1 MAVKLD
7 FLPFSP
13 IAFPPDLELLLRN
26 PKYVLLIGGIVLAL
40 LAAWLLF
47 APRKGAFVA
56 RLGGLT
62 WRRNQFCRGW
72 LITGDTGSG
81 KTSSGINQLA
91 HQVFKHEPTWGG
103 LCIDEK
109 GVYWEILAAMAR
121 HYGREHDLIHL
132 QIRDD
137 DTDTQWTPPNRYN
150 LTGNRSI
157 PFTTYAK
164 FVVDTATSLGQ
175 GGDKGFFKSQAQTH
189 IAHALEMLFE
199 LNRPVTLQGAFELLS
214 DREMLEEEMENLE
227 GLLET
232 PRREAVYAHFANRFL
247 TQPDEQLGGVRE
259 TIANYLQYFL
269 TPEVAEVFCTGEST
283 FNFSTIDQGKIIL
296 TTMPQK
302 FQTERRYVN
311 TFLKLLYYN
320 HALRR
325 FDKSKAERAKAG
337 DAQAQMALAQMY
349 DKGNGV
355 EQSDAEAFK
364 WWLKAAEQGTPIA
377 QHNVGVA
384 YLSGVGVAQDKD
396 KALRW
401 LTKAADQGHLK
412 AGEYAGRLRQGRGA
426 APPVVVR
433 GERRTTSPAA
443 RTTRPARYGPKE
455 EICAEVVANFVARHT
470 YIPDHFVC
478 VEFAAGV
485 WYELLKKGVNAK
497 IRVGSQNISTVYR
510 TDHAWVMA
518 EVSPGNWLA
527 IEPQQ
532 GVVYPESG
540 SFYYRGFDFA
550 GDGPVREHNK
560 LLKRVLDARQ
570 KYHNAVNVSND
581 YVARYNKGDWVAKQ
595 AILPVINQQQQNVA
609 MRQAE
614 MNELEQSYSVL
625 LQRATPSQ

>member
-1 MAVKLD
+1 MKLD
-7 FLPFSP
+7 FMPFSP

-26 PKYVLLIGGIVLAL
+26 PRDLLIAGGILMAL
-40 LAAWLLF
+40 LAVWLLF
-47 APRKGAFVA
+47 GPRKGSIAA

-62 WRRNQFCRGW
+62 WKRNQFCRGW

-109 GVYWEILAAMAR
+109 GVYWETLTAMAR
-121 HYGREHDLIHL
+121 HYRREHDLIHL
-132 QIRDD
+132 QIRAD

-199 LNRPVTLQGAFELLS
+199 LNRPVTLRGAFELLS

-227 GLLET
+227 SLLET

-269 TPEVAEVFCTGEST
+269 TPEVAEVFCAEEST
-283 FNFSTIDQGKIIL
+283 FDYAAIDQGKIIL

-325 FDKSKAERAKAG
+325 FDKSKADRAKDNLLILWADEAQRFMTASEDGTSDYNCVDVIREAG
-337 DAQAQMALAQMY
+337 ATVVAAAQSTTSLVPPL
-349 DKGNGV
+349 GN
-355 EQSDAEAFK
+355 
-364 WWLKAAEQGTPIA
+364 
-377 QHNVGVA
+377 
-384 YLSGVGVAQDKD
+384 D
-396 KALRW
+396 KAKVLTLNLRNRMIFR
-401 LTKAADQGHLK
+401 AADEADAVQAADFLGK
-412 AGEYAGRLRQGRGA
+412 KRVVKRSWGFSAGKRNVNYSETEEHKIKPHKLRNLRDHECVLVHCERGFRRVTL
-426 APPVVVR
+426 PPLEPD
-433 GERRTTSPAA
+433 G
-443 RTTRPARYGPKE
+443 
-455 EICAEVVANFVARHT
+455 VVAKWF
-470 YIPDHFVC
+470 
-478 VEFAAGV
+478 
-485 WYELLKKGVNAK
+485 
-497 IRVGSQNISTVYR
+497 S
-510 TDHAWVMA
+510 AWRR
-518 EVSPGNWLA
+518 
-527 IEPQQ
+527 
-532 GVVYPESG
+532 
-540 SFYYRGFDFA
+540 FF
-550 GDGPVREHNK
+550 
-560 LLKRVLDARQ
+560 
-570 KYHNAVNVSND
+570 
-581 YVARYNKGDWVAKQ
+581 
-595 AILPVINQQQQNVA
+595 
-609 MRQAE
+609 
-614 MNELEQSYSVL
+614 
-625 LQRATPSQ
+625 